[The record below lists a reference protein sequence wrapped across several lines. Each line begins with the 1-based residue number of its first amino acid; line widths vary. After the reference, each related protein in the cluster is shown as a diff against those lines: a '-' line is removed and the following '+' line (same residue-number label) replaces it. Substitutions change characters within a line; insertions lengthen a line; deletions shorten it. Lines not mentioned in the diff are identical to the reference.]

1 MISYINGIGDF
12 WIKLIDQFVPATTLW
27 TTGIKFENSI
37 FHRQK
42 FIYRR
47 QRGCQTAT
55 RRIPNPI
62 AYGTLQSTECV
73 THNYEISTPQI
84 PQLQSIVTTA
94 VNQISSAQSC
104 TTFNVLDITYGFS
117 FTFSDGTNVTN
128 FEYVGDKFYNPQ
140 IIPTI
145 TEWNNLIAQ
154 GINYL
159 TQEFNAV
166 GIVVEFNDD
175 LNLIYITSYSDN
187 YLNGEV
193 GDFKVITQL
202 NMNCN

>member
-1 MISYINGIGDF
+1 
-12 WIKLIDQFVPATTLW
+12 
-27 TTGIKFENSI
+27 
-37 FHRQK
+37 
-42 FIYRR
+42 
-47 QRGCQTAT
+47 
-55 RRIPNPI
+55 
-62 AYGTLQSTECV
+62 V
-73 THNYEISTPQI
+73 THNYEISTPKI
-84 PQLQSIVTTA
+84 PQLQGIVTTA
-94 VNQISSAQSC
+94 VNQIASAQSC
-104 TTFNVLDITYGFS
+104 ATFNVLDITYGFS

-128 FEYVGDKFYNPQ
+128 FEYIGDKFYNPQ

-145 TEWNNLIAQ
+145 TEWNDLIAQ

-159 TQEFNAV
+159 TQQFSAV

-193 GDFKVITQL
+193 GDFKVITQI